1 MMRGRPSTYDNEQV
15 LQKAQDIFWSKGYSA
30 TSLDDLLK
38 ATNMGS
44 GSFYNA
50 FKGGK
55 KELFLKAI
63 QQRREA
69 FRQFKAELDKSDSP
83 VKLIKDFFRSIAV
96 ADKATHLRGC
106 IVSNT
111 IVEMTFLDDEL
122 EREAVGIL
130 KDVEKMFTA
139 AIKKEQE
146 RGTIKTKTEPQI
158 LSKYL
163 MTFWNGLNVTRRMYP
178 DKKHLSELIEM
189 QLEVIS

>member
-15 LQKAQDIFWSKGYSA
+15 LQKAQDVFWSKGYSA

-69 FRQFKAELDKSDSP
+69 FKQFKTELDKSNSP
-83 VKLIKDFFRSIAV
+83 VKLIKDFFRSIAS
-96 ADKATHLRGC
+96 ADKTAHLRGC

-146 RGTIKTKTEPQI
+146 KGTIKTKTEPQ
-158 LSKYL
+158 LLGKYL

-178 DKKHLSELIEM
+178 DKKQLSNLIEM
-189 QLEVIS
+189 QLEIIS